1 MNIILAD
8 IMVGNLDGTIIGLI
22 TTVFPSISIEIIMA
36 GTGVLFIIAHLV
48 DRKYSYPWVDQELK

>member
-22 TTVFPSISIEIIMA
+22 TTVSPTISTEIIMA
-36 GTGVLFIIAHLV
+36 GIGVLFIIAHLI
-48 DRKYSYPWVDQELK
+48 DRKYSYPWVDKNLK